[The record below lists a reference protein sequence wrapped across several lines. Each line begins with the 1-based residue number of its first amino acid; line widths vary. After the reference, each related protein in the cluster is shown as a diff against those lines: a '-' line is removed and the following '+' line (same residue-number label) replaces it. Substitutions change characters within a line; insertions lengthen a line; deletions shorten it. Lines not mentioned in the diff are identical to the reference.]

1 MSPSYLNFLA
11 LPYVHSLAACSCSE
25 NRASMPCLS
34 PAYVLVQS
42 QRLFQSKF
50 RTGNHMSVAENSS
63 VVNTTFISSFHYTH
77 VITSAKFRLK

>member
-11 LPYVHSLAACSCSE
+11 LPYVHTLAACSCSE
-25 NRASMPCLS
+25 NRASVPCLS

-50 RTGNHMSVAENSS
+50 
-63 VVNTTFISSFHYTH
+63 
-77 VITSAKFRLK
+77 